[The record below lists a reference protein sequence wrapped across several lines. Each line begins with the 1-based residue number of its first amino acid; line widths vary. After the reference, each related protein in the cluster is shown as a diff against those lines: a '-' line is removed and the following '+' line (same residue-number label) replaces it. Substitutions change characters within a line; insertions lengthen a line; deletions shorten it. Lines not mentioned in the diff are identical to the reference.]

1 MRWFFK
7 KFQYFFDN
15 NLDEMKN
22 LDSKVYMYNQKFNF
36 HFLWR
41 HYHPI
46 SVRILFPFIS
56 IFDYAFS
63 FEREKIQK
71 ILWKLRK
78 FNQFPKRGGDMVR
91 SSSRKWQEFKT
102 SFLFHIGSKVINI
115 LRWES
120 DLAIIFPKFFNTSK
134 GS

>member
-1 MRWFFK
+1 MI
-7 KFQYFFDN
+7 FQEISIFFDN

-78 FNQFPKRGGDMVR
+78 FNQFPKRGGIWLGLLLENDR
-91 SSSRKWQEFKT
+91 NSRRVFFFT
-102 SFLFHIGSKVINI
+102 
-115 LRWES
+115 
-120 DLAIIFPKFFNTSK
+120 LARK
-134 GS
+134 